1 MEHTQRAGLG
11 AEVSILPVSCPIS
24 ISESI
29 FVQVLSAGKN
39 ATGPSTWGRDRAG
52 QRRVQPG
59 GLAQG
64 KAGVGPRRLGRR
76 L

>member
-1 MEHTQRAGLG
+1 MDRRQGSSLERTQRAGLG

-39 ATGPSTWGRDRAG
+39 ATGP
-52 QRRVQPG
+52 
-59 GLAQG
+59 
-64 KAGVGPRRLGRR
+64 
-76 L
+76 